1 MEEFEH
7 GISMSN
13 ITGEWLDDRSLLLET
28 LVMQFLGTLAIKIP
42 RISGRWFDV
51 LASRCSEKEVV
62 VFLYFS
68 CLLGYE
74 RFCSY
79 VR

>member
-1 MEEFEH
+1 VEELEH
-7 GISMSN
+7 GILMSN

-28 LVMQFLGTLAIKIP
+28 LVMQLLGTLAIKIP
-42 RISGRWFDV
+42 RISGRWFHV
-51 LASRCSEKEVV
+51 LASSEREVV